1 MRAPLEL
8 VGRSLRPDS
17 LHLVL
22 LPTEAC
28 NFRCTYCYEDF
39 ALARMKPWV
48 VRGVKNLIAARAPGL
63 AVLHLAWFG
72 GEPLLARDL
81 VLELMQHAL
90 ELARQHPRMQVVS
103 DMTTNGWHLERPL
116 FEQLLGLGVRR
127 YQISFDGPRELHD
140 RKRRL
145 AGGGGTFDRIWS
157 NMLAMRAV
165 EGEFE
170 INVRVHVERGNAA
183 ALPAFLEQCREQ
195 FGSDRRFRL
204 RLKALSR
211 LGGPDDAALDVLQ
224 GEEREQTLARLQRLA
239 EGGAAAPAESVAE
252 QPSCYASSGNSFIV
266 RADGRLS
273 KCTVALTHPRNDVGH
288 IHEDGRLEI
297 EKPAMQAWMRGLWS
311 GDVGELICP
320 KLGLAEPD
328 RNVSAGSE
336 KTSGKQRYRSR
347 ALSLP

>member
-1 MRAPLEL
+1 VRAPLEL
-8 VGRSLRPDS
+8 LGRSLRPDS

-28 NFRCTYCYEDF
+28 NFRCSYCYEDF

-48 VRGVKNLIAARAPGL
+48 ARGVKNLIAARAPEL
-63 AVLHLAWFG
+63 ALLHLAWFG

-81 VLELMQHAL
+81 VIELMQHAR
-90 ELARQHPRMQVVS
+90 ELARAHPRMQVVS

-145 AGGGGTFDRIWS
+145 AGGGGTFERIWS
-157 NMLAMRAV
+157 NLLAMRAV

-170 INVRVHVERGNAA
+170 INLRIHVDRENAE
-183 ALPAFLEQCREQ
+183 ALPAFLEQCREH
-195 FGSDRRFRL
+195 FGSDRRFRP

-211 LGGPDDAALDVLQ
+211 LGGPNDSEIDVFL
-224 GEEREQTLARLQRLA
+224 GDEREQVLARLQRLA
-239 EGGAAAPAESVAE
+239 QGGGPAPAEPVAE
-252 QPSCYASSGNSFIV
+252 HPSCYASSGNSYIV

-297 EKPAMQAWMRGLWS
+297 ESPAMKAWMRGLWS

-320 KLGLAEPD
+320 MLGLADPVRD
-328 RNVSAGSE
+328 AAAGADDS
-336 KTSGKQRYRSR
+336 SGKQRYRSR
-347 ALSLP
+347 ERALP

>member
-1 MRAPLEL
+1 VRAPLEV

-48 VRGVKNLIAARAPGL
+48 ARGVKNLIAARAPGL
-63 AVLHLAWFG
+63 ALLHLAWFG

-81 VLELMQHAL
+81 VIELMQHAR
-90 ELARQHPRMQVVS
+90 ELARAHPRMQTVS

-116 FEQLLGLGVRR
+116 FEQLLELGVRR

-145 AGGGGTFDRIWS
+145 ASGGGTFDRIWA
-157 NMLAMRAV
+157 NLLAMRAV
-165 EGEFE
+165 EADFE
-170 INVRVHVERGNAA
+170 INVRIHVDRGNAE
-183 ALPAFLEQCREQ
+183 ALPAVLEQCREH
-195 FGSDRRFRL
+195 FGSDPRFRL

-211 LGGPDDAALDVLQ
+211 FGGPNDPELDVLL
-224 GEEREQTLARLQRLA
+224 GDERDEVLARLERLA
-239 EGGAAAPAESVAE
+239 LAGAAVPAEAMAE
-252 QPSCYASSGNSFIV
+252 HPSCYASTGNSYIV

-273 KCTVALTHPRNDVGH
+273 KCTVALTHPRNDVGR

-297 EKPAMQAWMRGLWS
+297 ESQAMQAWMRGLWS
-311 GDVGELICP
+311 GDIGELICP
-320 KLGLAEPD
+320 MLGLADPVRE
-328 RNVSAGSE
+328 VSAGADKS
-336 KTSGKQRYRSR
+336 SGKQRYRSR
-347 ALSLP
+347 ERALP